1 MRHHRILTASA
12 VLTLSLVVAL
22 PTVWATPGSGV
33 LAEPLVTSTVPDGLD
48 AKSRTGGWKASLD
61 IKGST
66 DVRTVKY
73 TVAPGGTFGWHS
85 HPGPTIVVIKQGT
98 LTYLDSET
106 CESTHYPPGTAF
118 VDDGNHTHNAFNHGA
133 VELVFYATHLMPTGM
148 PTRIDEP
155 AADC

>member
-1 MRHHRILTASA
+1 MRHHRTLTTSA
-12 VLTLSLVVAL
+12 ALTLALVVAL
-22 PTVWATPGSGV
+22 PAAWATPGSGV
-33 LAEPLVTSTVPDGLD
+33 LPEPLVTSNVADGVD
-48 AKSRTGGWKASLD
+48 AMSRTGDWKARLD

-98 LTYLDSET
+98 LTYLDGET
-106 CESTHYPPGTAF
+106 CESTPYPAGTAF

-133 VELVFYATHLMPTGM
+133 VELVFYATHLMPAGM